1 MEINHL
7 SYEPLATYSEVFEH
21 EMDTVEFENMLS
33 KIGCQKAIA
42 ILSRFSS
49 LHNSVC
55 NRVLEAIQLDWKLR
69 VLHSGHIRELCGN
82 WMKYNQFK
90 TIMCPQSIFLL
101 EKLVLIYCPVEEQLS
116 PIVPNDLF
124 LMMDA
129 LLAIN
134 DMLPKDDVDGHET
147 EYLYLTLYHNT
158 HRIIKNQ
165 IARAFYIFSTI
176 AKRDQETIKFLNR
189 YEEKKGFSV
198 EERLAVLFNSL
209 VYTMPQFTFEGMFAK
224 LPCIKAERF
233 DAKQLASVY
242 KKIMRNMCSNYEKI
256 QKRVA
261 GLAAQ
266 VWNFEPLYRTPFT
279 KIGDL
284 QFVFSGTTIVYQMWE
299 GLYWDIRFSIGDD
312 GETFMTRFGKPFEHY
327 IQEITRAAAKNTE
340 EKYSVLFQNEFLYM
354 YKGESKASSDCYL
367 RIGNVLIAV
376 EAKAKSPHSD
386 TLTGV
391 SRKAINT
398 EVNELMADPV
408 IQVLTRLNEI
418 NSDDNNIPEE
428 TLKFFCGVE
437 QTIILSV
444 SMEKVQPIGELL
456 FDFDA
461 QVKEHL
467 SHTNVVCYHNISVE
481 EYEVVCNLIEN
492 CPDELPT
499 ILTSWYKDQR
509 VDKRSAVVL
518 VNYLSSYGK
527 QYVCSQYISDLFA
540 RSLSEISL
548 RTFGKDITSDL
559 NIQ

>member
-7 SYEPLATYSEVFEH
+7 SYEPLAEYSEVFGH

-55 NRVLEAIQLDWKLR
+55 SHVLEAIQLDLKLR
-69 VLHSGHIRELCGN
+69 VFHSGHIRELGGN
-82 WMKYNQFK
+82 WIIYNQFK

-101 EKLVLIYCPVEEQLS
+101 EKLALIYCPVEEQLS
-116 PIVPNDLF
+116 PIIPNDLL

-176 AKRDQETIKFLNR
+176 AKRDQETIDFLNR
-189 YEEKKGFSV
+189 YEEKNGFSV
-198 EERLAVLFNSL
+198 EDRLAVLFSFL
-209 VYTMPQFTFEGMFAK
+209 AYTIPQFTVEGMFAK
-224 LPCIKAERF
+224 LPCIKAEGF
-233 DAKQLASVY
+233 DAKQLAPVY

-256 QKRVA
+256 HNRVSE
-261 GLAAQ
+261 LAAQ
-266 VWNFEPLYRTPFT
+266 VWDFEPLYRTPFI

-284 QFVFSGTTIVYQMWE
+284 QFALSETTIIYQMWE
-299 GLYWDIRFSIGDD
+299 GLYWDIRFSIGEA
-312 GETFMTRFGKPFEHY
+312 GKTFMTRFGKPFEHY
-327 IQEITRAAAKNTE
+327 IQEITRAAVKNTE
-340 EKYSVLFQNEFLYM
+340 EKSSVLFQNEFSYM
-354 YKGESKASSDCYL
+354 YKGESKASSDCYF

-391 SRKAINT
+391 SREAINT
-398 EVNELMADPV
+398 EVNELMVDPV

-418 NSDDNNIPEE
+418 DSDDNNIPEE

-461 QVKEHL
+461 QVKQHL

-481 EYEVVCNLIEN
+481 DYEVVCNLIEN

-527 QYVCSQYISDLFA
+527 QYVCSHYISDLFA

>member
-7 SYEPLATYSEVFEH
+7 SYEPFATYSEVFGH

-55 NRVLEAIQLDWKLR
+55 NGVLEAIRLDWKLR

-82 WMKYNQFK
+82 WMIYNQFK

-116 PIVPNDLF
+116 PIVPNDLL

-176 AKRDQETIKFLNR
+176 TKRDQETIDFLNH

-224 LPCIKAERF
+224 LPCIKAEGF

-261 GLAAQ
+261 GLATQ
-266 VWNFEPLYRTPFT
+266 VWNFEPLYRTPFI

-284 QFVFSGTTIVYQMWE
+284 QFVLSGTTIVYQMWE

-312 GETFMTRFGKPFEHY
+312 GETFMTCFGKPFEHY

-340 EKYSVLFQNEFLYM
+340 KKYSVLFQNEFLYM
-354 YKGESKASSDCYL
+354 FKGESKASSDCYL

-391 SRKAINT
+391 SREAINT
-398 EVNELMADPV
+398 EVKELMVDPV
-408 IQVLTRLNEI
+408 IQVLTRLKEI

-428 TLKFFCGVE
+428 ILKFFCGVE

-444 SMEKVQPIGELL
+444 SIEKVQPIGELL

-461 QVKEHL
+461 QVKQHL
-467 SHTNVVCYHNISVE
+467 SHTNVVCYHNIGVE
-481 EYEVVCNLIEN
+481 DYEVVCNLIEN

-548 RTFGKDITSDL
+548 RTFGKDITSNL

>member
-7 SYEPLATYSEVFEH
+7 SYEPLAEYSEVFGH

-55 NRVLEAIQLDWKLR
+55 SHVLEAIRLDWKLR
-69 VLHSGHIRELCGN
+69 VFHSGHIRELDGN
-82 WMKYNQFK
+82 WMIYNQFK

-101 EKLVLIYCPVEEQLS
+101 EKLALIYCPVEEQLS
-116 PIVPNDLF
+116 PIIPNDLL

-176 AKRDQETIKFLNR
+176 AKRDQETIDFLNL
-189 YEEKKGFSV
+189 YEAKKGFSV
-198 EERLAVLFNSL
+198 EDRLAVLFNSL
-209 VYTMPQFTFEGMFAK
+209 AYIIPQFTVEGMFAK
-224 LPCIKAERF
+224 LPCIKAEGF

-242 KKIMRNMCSNYEKI
+242 KKIMRNMCSDYEKI
-256 QKRVA
+256 QKRVS

-279 KIGDL
+279 KIGDW
-284 QFVFSGTTIVYQMWE
+284 QFAFSETTIIYQMWE
-299 GLYWDIRFSIGDD
+299 GLYWDIRFSIGED

-327 IQEITRAAAKNTE
+327 IQEITCAAAKNAE
-340 EKYSVLFQNEFLYM
+340 EKYSVLFQNEFPYM

-391 SRKAINT
+391 SREAIDT
-398 EVNELMADPV
+398 EVNELMVNPV

-428 TLKFFCGVE
+428 TLKFFFGVE

-461 QVKEHL
+461 QVKQHL

-481 EYEVVCNLIEN
+481 DYEVVCNLIEN

-527 QYVCSQYISDLFA
+527 QYVCSQYISHLFA

-548 RTFGKDITSDL
+548 RTFGKDITSNL